1 VTDNVDMIRGTL
13 QRQLQEGLDTLEL
26 ELDLAQQ
33 KQLLDYI
40 ALLLKWNKAFNLSG
54 VRDASGILSRHIFD
68 SLTLAPSLT
77 GNIVLDVGTG
87 PGLPG
92 IPLAIC
98 FPEKQFVLLDSN
110 SKKTRFVF
118 QARLELGLANVDI
131 HNARIE
137 MFDEIDHID
146 TIVSRAFSSLSDFV
160 NLTRHLTAGP
170 KRRRRARIL
179 AMKGMYPADEISS
192 LPEDYAVTRIVKAY
206 LPGSAAERHIIEIE
220 ALVAE

>member
-1 VTDNVDMIRGTL
+1 VTDNAVMIKEEL
-13 QRQLQEGLDTLEL
+13 QTQLQDGLDTLGL
-26 ELDLAQQ
+26 KLAPTQQ
-33 KQLLDYI
+33 EQLLDYI
-40 ALLLKWNKAFNLSG
+40 VLLLKWNKAFNLSG
-54 VRDASGILSRHIFD
+54 VKDASGILNRHIFD

-77 GNIVLDVGTG
+77 GNVILDVGTG

-118 QARLELGLANVDI
+118 QAKLELGLKNVEV
-131 HNARIE
+131 HNSRIE
-137 MFDEIDHID
+137 MFNKVDEVD

-160 NLTRHLTAGP
+160 NMTRHLTAGSSSSQ
-170 KRRRRARIL
+170 RARIL
-179 AMKGMYPADEISS
+179 AMKGIYPADELSA
-192 LPEDYAVTRIVKAY
+192 LPEDYVVSRIVKAY